1 MFEFGIKNV
10 RKGVKVRGI
19 TFDAL
24 KEDESVLN
32 NFPIYCLH
40 IFIPGPIVVDETCTD
55 KIISPENVYFIVKQA
70 TVASLIKAPFIEQF
84 VKCGSLQAFSYKSKI
99 RQENFIAL
107 LPTGK
112 LILYL
117 RQNIAQS
124 LLIKREPYRGLKKS
138 SKRQRLDFQ
147 TFVIDTKLKDF
158 IPGKKPYNSI
168 SCELNKLNDLRFDL
182 LIKWKPEGNIC
193 PQSIRSYFENE
204 GYESVTCEP
213 QHTCNVKRA
222 ACMPDIDIKKFDSS
236 QVDALMEWIGIH
248 ICGIS
253 LEPDNSDNFLLHC
266 PEQIDDLF
274 SVGRK
279 PLKINMYEGF
289 FDIFQV
295 RSLLEESKKLFEKHS
310 DIPFIVISITGYF
323 ESFTF
328 RKELKFSAEDK
339 VTTLLITPELKC
351 WVINL

>member
-1 MFEFGIKNV
+1 MFGFKNV
-10 RKGVKVRGI
+10 RKGVKVREF

-24 KEDESVLN
+24 KEDENVLN

-40 IFIPGPIVVDETCTD
+40 IFIPGPRVVDETCTE
-55 KIISPENVYFIVKQA
+55 KIISPNNVYFIIKQV
-70 TVASLIKAPFIEQF
+70 TVSSLIKAPFLEQF

-117 RQNIAQS
+117 KQNFAQN
-124 LLIKREPYRGLKKS
+124 LLIKREPYREVKKS

-147 TFVIDTKLKDF
+147 TFVIDTKLPSF
-158 IPGKKPYNSI
+158 VPGKKPYNSI
-168 SCELNKLNDLRFDL
+168 WCELNKLNDFKFDL
-182 LIKWKPEGNIC
+182 LLKWNPEGNIC
-193 PQSIRSYFENE
+193 PQSVRVYFENE
-204 GYESVTCEP
+204 GYKCITCES
-213 QHTCNVKRA
+213 QHICNVKPS
-222 ACMPDIDIKKFDSS
+222 ACMPDIDISKFDSS
-236 QVDALMEWIGIH
+236 HVDALMEWIGMQ

-253 LEPDNSDNFLLHC
+253 LEPENSDTFLFHDSQQKEHLY
-266 PEQIDDLF
+266 
-274 SVGRK
+274 SVGKK

-295 RSLLEESKKLFEKHS
+295 RYLLEETKKLFEDHS
-310 DIPFIVISITGYF
+310 DIPFIVVSITGYF

-328 RKELKFSAEDK
+328 RKELKFSEEDK
-339 VTTLLITPELKC
+339 MTTLLITPDLKC
-351 WVINL
+351 WVIDL

>member
-10 RKGVKVRGI
+10 RKSVKVRGV

-24 KEDESVLN
+24 KEDESILN

-40 IFIPGPIVVDETCTD
+40 IFIPGPMVVDETGTD
-55 KIISPENVYFIVKQA
+55 KITSPENVYFIIKQI

-99 RQENFIAL
+99 RQEDFIAL

-117 RQNIAQS
+117 NQNIAQS
-124 LLIKREPYRGLKKS
+124 LLIKREPCRRLKKS
-138 SKRQRLDFQ
+138 NKRQRLDFQ
-147 TFVIDTKLKDF
+147 
-158 IPGKKPYNSI
+158 
-168 SCELNKLNDLRFDL
+168 R
-182 LIKWKPEGNIC
+182 NIC

-204 GYESVTCEP
+204 GYDSLTCEP
-213 QHTCNVKRA
+213 QHTCNVKRDA
-222 ACMPDIDIKKFDSS
+222 SMPDIDTKNFDSS
-236 QVDALMEWIGIH
+236 QVDILMEWMGIH

-253 LEPDNSDNFLLHC
+253 LESDNSDNFLLHC
-266 PEQIDDLF
+266 PEQIDNLG

-279 PLKINMYEGF
+279 PLKINIYEGF

-295 RSLLEESKKLFEKHS
+295 RILLEESN
-310 DIPFIVISITGYF
+310 
-323 ESFTF
+323 
-328 RKELKFSAEDK
+328 
-339 VTTLLITPELKC
+339 
-351 WVINL
+351 VINYRICTTE